1 MLNTAPKSSVA
12 QLRIGPENNGQRM
25 SLAEFD
31 DAIGRDGYI
40 YELNK
45 GVIEVTNIPHRRH
58 LARVL
63 SIRNQLIGYQLSHSE
78 IVHAVTGSHDSKVL
92 IEPDQSERH
101 PDVAVYL
108 SPMPDVDDIWSI
120 WVPTIAVE
128 VVSDSSAKR
137 DYEDKPAEY
146 LAFGIQEYWIVDRF
160 KQQMTVLSRDR
171 SNWREQA
178 LGPAEKYSTPHL
190 PGFVLD
196 LKPVLS
202 D

>member
-1 MLNTAPKSSVA
+1 MLNTAPKSSPP
-12 QLRIGPENNGQRM
+12 QLYIGPENNGQRM
-25 SLAEFD
+25 SLADFD
-31 DAIGRDGYI
+31 DAIGREGYT

-58 LARVL
+58 LAQVL
-63 SIRNQLIGYQLSHSE
+63 SIRNQLIGHQLSHPE
-78 IVHAVTGSHDSKVL
+78 IIHAVTGSHDSKVL
-92 IEPDQSERH
+92 IEPEQSERH
-101 PDVAVYL
+101 PDIAVYL

-137 DYEDKPAEY
+137 DYEEKPAEY

-160 KQQMTVLSRDR
+160 KDQMTVLSRYR
-171 SNWREQA
+171 GKWREQV
-178 LGPAEKYSTPHL
+178 LGRAENYSTPYL
-190 PGFVLD
+190 PEFVLD
-196 LKPVLS
+196 LKLILG